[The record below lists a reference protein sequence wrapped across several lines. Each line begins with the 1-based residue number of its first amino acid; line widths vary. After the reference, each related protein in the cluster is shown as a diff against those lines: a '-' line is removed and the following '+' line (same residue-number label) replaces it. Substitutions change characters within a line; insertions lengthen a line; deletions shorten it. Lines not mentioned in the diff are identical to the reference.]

1 VVWGELMKGPLRF
14 LALIVWGAFLTFIG
28 QQLGIWVWNTPRVA
42 VPTLAALLACG
53 AAGWNWWRQRWRRRQ
68 RSCL

>member
-1 VVWGELMKGPLRF
+1 MKRPLRF
-14 LALIVWGAFLTFIG
+14 LALAAWGAFLMFIG

-53 AAGWNWWRQRWRRRQ
+53 AAAWGWGRRRG
-68 RSCL
+68 RR